1 MPFDR
6 SGEDLGRRLERAQ
19 LQQVVPPIE
28 QVLLGRVHVRSTL
41 VLLRR
46 GHEIAATLLDVAE
59 KVVELARVFQG
70 QRAGRLLACR
80 GQFACLEQDEGE
92 VVAVGVLRR
101 VDRLRPLKMRKRRVH
116 LAVA

>member
-6 SGEDLGRRLERAQ
+6 SGEDLGRGLERAQ

-28 QVLLGRVHVRSTL
+28 QVLLGRVHVRGTL

-80 GQFACLEQDEGE
+80 GQFACLKQDEGE
-92 VVAVGVLRR
+92 VVAVGVLRG